1 MSRVVQGVRRWI
13 GARQSTHEKKA
24 RGKSISKPEIKKPP
38 QDKALN
44 PRSTKAVAL
53 ALLDPQVSEGEEAE
67 YAGWVPFTSEVLTT
81 FLNIVVRYIEQCQ
94 ELLDAPVTSLEK
106 RNLEVYEQAIQIG
119 KGGGITDDWTTGFEI
134 AKDYI
139 SYVER
144 STTDYLD
151 GAWKEA
157 FPVTYNYERWLTN
170 VA

>member
-1 MSRVVQGVRRWI
+1 MRGVF
-13 GARQSTHEKKA
+13 
-24 RGKSISKPEIKKPP
+24 
-38 QDKALN
+38 
-44 PRSTKAVAL
+44 
-53 ALLDPQVSEGEEAE
+53 
-67 YAGWVPFTSEVLTT
+67 PFTIEIPRTC
-81 FLNIVVRYIEQCQ
+81 LNRVIRYIEQFQ

-106 RNLEVYEQAIQIG
+106 RNLEVYEQAFQIG

-144 STTDYLD
+144 STMEYLD

-157 FPVTYNYERWLTN
+157 FQVTHNYERWLTN